1 MFLLCM
7 SEIKSE
13 DVKSNA
19 YDDFLIYYKR
29 DHSLQ
34 VNDLNDLTGKLLYK
48 FGCLSKNCDKVHLY
62 FIFNISF
69 GNSFF
74 GFKCL
79 DSSKFQIAGI
89 IGTTVGRNEFGNVSV
104 IIMCYLAYL
113 QYFCNGK
120 KELVFYNHSI
130 IIFRTPKYK

>member
-1 MFLLCM
+1 MNHFYIFMFLLCM

-74 GFKCL
+74 GLSVSIVVNFKL
-79 DSSKFQIAGI
+79 LVLLEQLWVEMNLEMFQLLSCV
-89 IGTTVGRNEFGNVSV
+89 T
-104 IIMCYLAYL
+104 
-113 QYFCNGK
+113 
-120 KELVFYNHSI
+120 
-130 IIFRTPKYK
+130 